1 MPVKERPDR
10 IALFIDLENFV
21 GFCLGLGLPID
32 LTPELNR
39 LTELGK
45 VTVRRSFGDIYK
57 LPIPNEQKSE
67 LRKMLQR
74 NLVQHEDIPYQNAFK
89 NAADIRLVIDALT
102 LAYTNEDI
110 DMVAVV
116 ASDRDYLPLYAKLC
130 EIGKEIIGIGGSR
143 DNTPELFVK
152 ACDYFFYHEVLT
164 GRATSAMAVD
174 VIQEEMAEP
183 LLPLLTSSPQSGA
196 PVGTGERR
204 SDDAA
209 SSPANR
215 EEVVQL
221 LLDAMQALESKG
233 SSIHHGSSVSQMMRR
248 LKADFD
254 LTAYGYNSFKQLC
267 ERAAAAGLIII
278 EHSGVTFNLRLNTA
292 AQSQQGASSPHRDN
306 GPPGETAQAQLQRW
320 LEEKIRVR
328 LPSREERENIY
339 RHLSAVMEQ
348 VDKETGVSLLDLTDR
363 VRHEITDL
371 EPFQAVCYKVLYSLY
386 RANCFFCSQGATVF
400 NPVIHEMRVDAG
412 DQDLCDNRFIENNL
426 RVYARECRAVIDPVA
441 WSGVFFGTDEYA
453 ERIRDIARSL

>member
-1 MPVKERPDR
+1 MAIKERPDR

-164 GRATSAMAVD
+164 GRAASGLAAD
-174 VIQEEMAEP
+174 VIHEEMAEP
-183 LLPLLTSSPQSGA
+183 LLPLLTSSPQPGA
-196 PVGTGERR
+196 PIGTDERR
-204 SDDAA
+204 SDVAA
-209 SSPANR
+209 SSKANR

-233 SSIHHGSSVSQMMRR
+233 NSVHHGSGVSQMMRR

-254 LTAYGYNSFKQLC
+254 LSAYGYSSFKQLC

-278 EHSGVTFNLRLNTA
+278 EHNGVAFNLRLNTA
-292 AQSQQGASSPHRDN
+292 EETQQGSSMPLQVNGAS
-306 GPPGETAQAQLQRW
+306 GETTQAQLQRW
-320 LEEKIRVR
+320 LEGKIRVR
-328 LPSREERENIY
+328 LPSREERETIY
-339 RHLSAVMEQ
+339 HHLSAVMQQ
-348 VDKETGVSLLDLTDR
+348 VDRETGVSLLDITER
-363 VRHEITDL
+363 VRHEITNQ
-371 EPFQAVCYKVLYSLY
+371 ESSQAVCYKVLYSLY
-386 RANCFFCSQGATVF
+386 RANCFSCSQGPTVF

-412 DQDLCDNRFIENNL
+412 DHDLCDNRFIENNL

-441 WSGVFFGTDEYA
+441 WSSVFFGTGAYA

>member
-183 LLPLLTSSPQSGA
+183 LLPLLTGSPQSGT
-196 PVGTGERR
+196 PVGMGERR
-204 SDDAA
+204 RAVAA

-267 ERAAAAGLIII
+267 ERTAAAGLIII

-292 AQSQQGASSPHRDN
+292 AVSPLGASSPHRDN

-328 LPSREERENIY
+328 LPSREEREKSIAIF
-339 RHLSAVMEQ
+339 RQS
-348 VDKETGVSLLDLTDR
+348 
-363 VRHEITDL
+363 
-371 EPFQAVCYKVLYSLY
+371 
-386 RANCFFCSQGATVF
+386 
-400 NPVIHEMRVDAG
+400 
-412 DQDLCDNRFIENNL
+412 
-426 RVYARECRAVIDPVA
+426 
-441 WSGVFFGTDEYA
+441 WS
-453 ERIRDIARSL
+453 RSTRKPE